1 MKWIDG
7 IHIAIASLI
16 ENPLRTFLTLL
27 GITIGVTA
35 VIFVVSV
42 IEGLNGYIGE
52 TIGDLGPNVFV
63 VQKFGI
69 IKDHKEWEKAR
80 QRNKDLNM
88 ADAAAI
94 RRQASLVSKVAPV
107 SGTRSVVKYGA
118 NSVNDIMVNGVSAE
132 ALEIKPYKIEQGRNF
147 MPTELS
153 RAVPLVFLGYNV
165 ADQLFGRN
173 NPIGRTVKV
182 LERSFTVIG
191 VAEKK
196 GSTFGMPQDNY
207 VLIPITLLHKIH
219 GAHRSIEISC
229 MARDPKRLEEAV
241 DEVRA
246 LMRAR
251 HHLAFRDDDDFGILT
266 SEGIMQVWRDLTQ
279 MIFRVAIFVVSIS
292 LVVGGIVIMNIMLLS
307 VVERTREIGIRKA
320 IGARQQDIQFQ
331 FLAESILL
339 CALGGLIG
347 VATAWLG
354 TWAVRT
360 FTALP
365 ARFPLWAPLLAV
377 TVTSIV
383 GIFFGLHPAH
393 KAAGLDPIDA
403 LRSNEM

>member
-1 MKWIDG
+1 
-7 IHIAIASLI
+7 
-16 ENPLRTFLTLL
+16 
-27 GITIGVTA
+27 
-35 VIFVVSV
+35 
-42 IEGLNGYIGE
+42 
-52 TIGDLGPNVFV
+52 
-63 VQKFGI
+63 
-69 IKDHKEWEKAR
+69 
-80 QRNKDLNM
+80 M
-88 ADAAAI
+88 ADAEAI
-94 RRQASLVSKVAPV
+94 RKLATLVGKVAPA
-107 SGTRSVVKYGA
+107 SGARSVVKYGA
-118 NSVNDIMVNGVSAE
+118 NSVKDITVMGVSAE

-147 MPTELS
+147 TATELN
-153 RAVPLVFLGYNV
+153 RAVPMVFLGFNV
-165 ADQLFGRN
+165 ADQLFGRS

-196 GSTFGMPQDNY
+196 GSTFGQSQDNY

-219 GAHRSIEISC
+219 GAHRSIDISC
-229 MARDPKRLEEAV
+229 MARDPKRLDEAV

-251 HHLAFRDDDDFGILT
+251 HHLAFKDEDDFGILT

-339 CALGGLIG
+339 CAMGGLIG
-347 VATAWLG
+347 VAMAWLG

-365 ARFPLWAPLLAV
+365 ARFPLWAPMLAV
-377 TVTSIV
+377 SITSIV

-393 KAAGLDPIDA
+393 KAAGLDPIEA